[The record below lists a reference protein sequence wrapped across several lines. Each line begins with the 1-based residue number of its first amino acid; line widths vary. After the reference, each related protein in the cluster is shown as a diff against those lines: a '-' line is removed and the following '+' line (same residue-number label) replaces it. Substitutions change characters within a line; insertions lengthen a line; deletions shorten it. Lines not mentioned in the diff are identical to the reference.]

1 MAGRGRD
8 ERRKAYRAGLI
19 AESIAAFWLRLKGW
33 RVLARRY
40 RAPGGEIDI
49 IAHRRDVIAFVE
61 VKARPNPGE
70 ALLAISPANQRRI
83 AAASRTWL
91 AANPKAA
98 GRTYRF
104 DAVLISPRRLPRHIE
119 NAFEAGSGTFLP

>member
-1 MAGRGRD
+1 MAKRGRD
-8 ERRKAYRAGLI
+8 AREKAYRAGLV
-19 AESIAAFWLRLKGW
+19 AEGLAAFWLRLKGW

-49 IAHRRDVIAFVE
+49 IARRKDVIAFVE
-61 VKARPNPGE
+61 VKARRDFDA

-83 AAASRTWL
+83 AAASRSWL

-104 DAVLISPRRLPRHIE
+104 DAVLISPRRLPRHVE
-119 NAFEAGSGTFLP
+119 NAFEAGGGSFLP